1 MSSIFPQDFI
11 LRDNVLRINCLSHVG
26 VAKSD
31 GFIFALNGHYI
42 LHDGG
47 MTKTTFALEAL
58 LKLREAEGVEVLHFD
73 WFISHY
79 HIDHVCGPIENVI
92 RDPRFAIDTVMLPPH
107 NALPEDM
114 PHGDSKYSP
123 RIEAALRECHPNVKR
138 IDVHYHSEDPS
149 TILYNFGGAEIEI
162 LPPDTD
168 WARDRELH
176 ELIAN
181 AYFDTDDIYE
191 PKVPTSVGNAA
202 SIWFVIRHG
211 GRKIL
216 FTGDSMKRT
225 RSITEES
232 VDRMWAIYKDV
243 IGRPDVAKWP
253 HHGQA
258 RDNADL
264 VMHEMDPDY
273 ILTTA
278 KFEGASVRYA
288 ETFPGHKV
296 RFFNCAESDV
306 IIEVTGDGA
315 LEVTGGL
322 EGTNPGEY
330 YVMTSGK
337 IK

>member
-1 MSSIFPQDFI
+1 MNSVFPQDFT
-11 LRDNVLRINCLSHVG
+11 LRDGVLRIICLAHPEVT
-26 VAKSD
+26 KSD

-47 MTKTTFALEAL
+47 MTKTSFALEAL
-58 LKLREAEGVEVLHFD
+58 LKLREAAGTQVLHFD

-79 HIDHVCGPIENVI
+79 HVDHVCGPMECAI
-92 RDPRFAIDTVMLPPH
+92 RDPRFAIDTVVLPPH

-123 RIEAALRECHPNVKR
+123 KIEAALCECHPNVKR
-138 IDVHYHSEDPS
+138 IEVHYHSDDPS

-168 WARDRELH
+168 WARDRELR

-181 AYFDTDDIYE
+181 GYFDTDNIYD

-202 SIWFVIRHG
+202 SVWYLIRYA

-225 RSITEES
+225 RGITEES

-243 IGRPDVAKWP
+243 IGSPDVAKWP

-264 VMHEMDPDY
+264 VMHEMNPDY
-273 ILTTA
+273 ILTTTNC
-278 KFEGASVRYA
+278 ESASVRYA
-288 ETFPGHKV
+288 EVFPDHKT
-296 RFFNCAESDV
+296 RFFNSADRDV
-306 IIEVTGDGA
+306 IIEVTGEGA
-315 LEVTGGL
+315 LEVAGGF
-322 EGTNPGEY
+322 EGVNPGEY
-330 YVMTSGK
+330 YIMTSGK

>member
-1 MSSIFPQDFI
+1 MNSVFPHDFT
-11 LRDNVLRINCLSHVG
+11 LRDDVLRIVCLAHPDVT
-26 VAKSD
+26 KSD

-47 MTKTTFALEAL
+47 MTKTTFALDAL
-58 LKLREAEGVEVLHFD
+58 LKLREAEGVDVLHFD

-79 HIDHVCGPIENVI
+79 HIDHVCGPIENI
-92 RDPRFAIDTVMLPPH
+92 ISDPRFAIDTVVLPPH
-107 NALPEDM
+107 NALPADL

-138 IDVHYHSEDPS
+138 IEVHYHSDDPS

-168 WARDRELH
+168 WARPRELY
-176 ELIAN
+176 EIIAKG
-181 AYFDTDDIYE
+181 YFDTDNIYE
-191 PKVPTSVGNAA
+191 GKVPTSVGNAA
-202 SIWFVIRHG
+202 SVWYVIRYG
-211 GRKIL
+211 GKKVL

-225 RSITEES
+225 RGITEES
-232 VDRMWAIYKDV
+232 VDRMWAIYKDI
-243 IGRPDVAKWP
+243 IGSPDVAKWP

-258 RDNADL
+258 RDDADL

-278 KFEGASVRYA
+278 HFEGASVRFSSV
-288 ETFPGHKV
+288 FPEHRA
-296 RFFNCAESDV
+296 RFFNSANKDV
-306 IIEVTGDGA
+306 LISISADGEIEVSGGKEGVNDG
-315 LEVTGGL
+315 EV
-322 EGTNPGEY
+322 
-330 YVMTSGK
+330 YVLTAGK

>member
-1 MSSIFPQDFI
+1 MSSVFPRDFV
-11 LRDNVLRINCLSHVG
+11 LRDGVLRINCLSHVD
-26 VAKSD
+26 VSKSD

-47 MTKTTFALEAL
+47 MTKTTFALDAL
-58 LKLREAEGVEVLHFD
+58 LALREAEGVDVLHFD
-73 WFISHY
+73 WLISHY

-92 RDPRFAIDTVMLPPH
+92 RDPRFAIDTVVLPPH
-107 NALPEDM
+107 NALPADM

-123 RIEAALRECHPNVKR
+123 KIEAALAECHPNAHR
-138 IDVHYHSEDPS
+138 IEVHYHSENPS
-149 TILYNFGGAEIEI
+149 TILYSFGGAEIEI

-168 WARDRELH
+168 WSRPRELY
-176 ELIAN
+176 EIIAN
-181 AYFDTDDIYE
+181 GYFDSDNVYD

-202 SIWFVIRHG
+202 SIWYLIRYA
-211 GRKIL
+211 GRRIL

-225 RSITEES
+225 RGITEES
-232 VDRMWAIYKDV
+232 VDRMWAIWKGT

-278 KFEGASVRYA
+278 KFESASVRYNQ
-288 ETFPGHKV
+288 TFPENKV
-296 RFFNCAESDV
+296 RFFNCSEKDV
-306 IIEVTGDGA
+306 IINVASDGA
-315 LEVTGGL
+315 LEVTGGF
-322 EGTNPGEY
+322 EGKNPGEY

>member
-1 MSSIFPQDFI
+1 MHCSFPNDFT
-11 LRDNVLRINCLSHVG
+11 LRDDVLRMISLSHVG
-26 VAKSD
+26 VTKSD

-47 MTKTTFALEAL
+47 MTNTTFARDAL
-58 LKLREAEGVEVLHFD
+58 LALKEAEGVEVLHFD
-73 WFISHY
+73 WLISHY

-92 RDPRFAIDTVMLPPH
+92 CDPAFAIDTIVLPPH

-114 PHGDSKYSP
+114 PHGDAKYSP
-123 RIEAALRECHPNVKR
+123 RIEAALAEFHPNCKR
-138 IDVHYHSEDPS
+138 IEVHYHSENPD
-149 TILYNFGGAEIEI
+149 TILYNFEGAEIEI

-168 WARDRELH
+168 WSSPRELY
-176 ELIAN
+176 EIIARG
-181 AYFDTDDIYE
+181 YFDTDNIYE

-202 SIWFVIRHG
+202 SVWYLIRYA

-225 RSITEES
+225 RGITEES
-232 VDRMWAIYKDV
+232 VDRMWAIYKDI
-243 IGRPDVAKWP
+243 IGRPNIAKWP

-264 VMHEMDPDY
+264 VMYEMDPEY

-278 KFEGASVRYA
+278 HFEGASVRYNQV
-288 ETFPGHKV
+288 FPDNNV
-296 RFFNCAESDV
+296 RFFNSSDSDV
-306 IIEVTGDGA
+306 VMSIASDGTIEVSGGKEGVNDG
-315 LEVTGGL
+315 EV
-322 EGTNPGEY
+322 
-330 YVMTSGK
+330 YVLTAGK

>member
-1 MSSIFPQDFI
+1 MNCSFPRDFT
-11 LRDNVLRINCLSHVG
+11 LCDNVLRIVSLAHPEVT
-26 VAKSD
+26 KSD

-47 MTKTTFALEAL
+47 MTKTTFALDAL
-58 LKLREAEGVEVLHFD
+58 LALREAAGVDVLHFD

-92 RDPRFAIDTVMLPPH
+92 CDPRFAIDTVMLPPH
-107 NALPEDM
+107 NALPEDL

-123 RIEAALRECHPNVKR
+123 RIDAALAEFHPNCKR
-138 IDVHYHSEDPS
+138 IEVHYHSDDPS
-149 TILYNFGGAEIEI
+149 TIFYNFGGAEIEI

-168 WARDRELH
+168 WANPRELY
-176 ELIAN
+176 EIIAKG
-181 AYFDTDDIYE
+181 YFDTDNIYE

-202 SIWFVIRHG
+202 SVWFVLRHG
-211 GRKIL
+211 GRKVL

-225 RSITEES
+225 RGITEES
-232 VDRMWAIYKDV
+232 VDRMWAIYKDK
-243 IGRPDVAKWP
+243 IGSPDIAKWP

-278 KFEGASVRYA
+278 HFEGASVRFS
-288 ETFPGHKV
+288 TVFPEHRA
-296 RFFNCAESDV
+296 RFFNSAKKDV
-306 IIEVTGDGA
+306 LIAIAADGEIEVTGGKEGVNDG
-315 LEVTGGL
+315 EVYVLTG
-322 EGTNPGEY
+322 
-330 YVMTSGK
+330 GK

>member
-1 MSSIFPQDFI
+1 MNCTFPHDFT
-11 LRDNVLRINCLSHVG
+11 LCDNVLRINCLAHPE

-31 GFIFALNGHYI
+31 CFIFALNGHYI

-47 MTKTTFALEAL
+47 MTKTEFALEAL
-58 LKLREAEGVEVLHFD
+58 LKLREAAGVDVLHFD

-92 RDPRFAIDTVMLPPH
+92 CDKRFAIDTVVLPPH
-107 NALPEDM
+107 NALPADL

-138 IDVHYHSEDPS
+138 IEVHYHSDDPS
-149 TILYNFGGAEIEI
+149 TIFYNFGGAEIEI

-168 WARDRELH
+168 WARHRELY
-176 ELIAN
+176 EIIAN
-181 AYFDTDDIYE
+181 GYFDTDNIYD

-202 SIWFVIRHG
+202 SIWFVIRYA
-211 GRKIL
+211 GRKLL

-225 RSITEES
+225 RGITEES
-232 VDRMWAIYKDV
+232 VDRMWAIYKDK

-288 ETFPGHKV
+288 STFPGHKV
-296 RFFNCAESDV
+296 RFFNCSEKDV
-306 IIEVTGDGA
+306 IIEVAGDGA
-315 LEVTGGL
+315 LEVSGGL

>member
-1 MSSIFPQDFI
+1 MSSVFPRDFV
-11 LRDNVLRINCLSHVG
+11 LRDGVLRINCLSHVD
-26 VAKSD
+26 VSKSD

-47 MTKTTFALEAL
+47 MTKTTFALDAL
-58 LKLREAEGVEVLHFD
+58 LALREAEGVDVLHFD
-73 WFISHY
+73 WLISHY

-92 RDPRFAIDTVMLPPH
+92 RDPRFAIDTVVLPPH
-107 NALPEDM
+107 NALPADM

-123 RIEAALRECHPNVKR
+123 KIEAALAECHPNARR
-138 IDVHYHSEDPS
+138 IEVHYHSENPS

-168 WARDRELH
+168 WSRPRELY
-176 ELIAN
+176 EIIAN
-181 AYFDTDDIYE
+181 GYFDSDNVYD

-202 SIWFVIRHG
+202 SIWYLIRYA
-211 GRKIL
+211 GRRIL

-225 RSITEES
+225 RGITEES
-232 VDRMWAIYKDV
+232 VDRMWAIWKGT

-273 ILTTA
+273 ILTTTH
-278 KFEGASVRYA
+278 FESASVRYS
-288 ETFPGHKV
+288 EVFPDHRV
-296 RFFNCAESDV
+296 RFFNSCNEDV
-306 IIEVTGDGA
+306 IIEVTPCGA
-315 LEVTGGL
+315 LEVSGGF
-322 EGTNPGEY
+322 EGKNPGEY

>member
-1 MSSIFPQDFI
+1 MNCSFPRDFT
-11 LRDNVLRINCLSHVG
+11 LCDNVPRIVSLAHPEVT
-26 VAKSD
+26 KSD

-47 MTKTTFALEAL
+47 MTKTTFALDAL
-58 LKLREAEGVEVLHFD
+58 LKLREAAGVDVLHFD

-92 RDPRFAIDTVMLPPH
+92 SDPRFAIDTVVLPPH
-107 NALPEDM
+107 NALPADL

-138 IDVHYHSEDPS
+138 IEVHYHSDDPS

-168 WARDRELH
+168 WARPRELY
-176 ELIAN
+176 EIIAKG
-181 AYFDTDDIYE
+181 YFDTDNIYE

-202 SIWFVIRHG
+202 LVWFVIRHG
-211 GRKIL
+211 GRKVL

-225 RSITEES
+225 RGITEES
-232 VDRMWAIYKDV
+232 VDRMWAIYKDI
-243 IGRPDVAKWP
+243 IGSPDIAKWP

-258 RDNADL
+258 RDDADL

-278 KFEGASVRYA
+278 HFEGASVRFSSV
-288 ETFPGHKV
+288 FPEHRA
-296 RFFNCAESDV
+296 RFFNSANKDV
-306 IIEVTGDGA
+306 LISISADGE
-315 LEVTGGL
+315 LEVSGGK
-322 EGTNPGEY
+322 EGVNDGEV
-330 YVMTSGK
+330 YVLTAGK